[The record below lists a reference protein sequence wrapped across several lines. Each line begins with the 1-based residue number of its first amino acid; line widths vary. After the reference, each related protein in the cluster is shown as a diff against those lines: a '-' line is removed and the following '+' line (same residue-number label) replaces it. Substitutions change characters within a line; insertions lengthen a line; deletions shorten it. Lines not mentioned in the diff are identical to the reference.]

1 MAEDLLPLIGYNI
14 EADDNNDSD
23 SDSSSSAVDNA
34 GGQEAQPVEAQ
45 RQRGG
50 RMNDG
55 GDQRRRTQSLTF
67 DTSLPGTHSYLGDDL
82 EDVRGRTLHEDN
94 AVVMLPLLPLP
105 GVVLVPGQVI
115 PLHLF
120 QQQLIATIRHLAD
133 TDKTFGVVT
142 YITDHDYTS
151 GLSDIGCTAE
161 LFSMKNETDD
171 GSGLATL
178 RALARGRQR
187 FKVMETRREMTGILA
202 GKVRILPEVTIP
214 TCLSG
219 ARPCSQDKFTCSP
232 CEQDDVVKTAVDR
245 QGNVLRSVSM
255 VVNRQVDRFTAA
267 YLTHWPP
274 WVYKMYDA
282 ELLKEQIIK
291 ELHSWNDTLQTTTL
305 PKDATE
311 LSYWV
316 AQNLPLD
323 NTLRM
328 HLLEVTCPVHRLR
341 SEITIMKKCA
351 VLCCVACSQQIA
363 RKEDLFSMSMEGPL
377 GAYVNPQGHVH
388 ETLTVY
394 KANNLSLLGRP
405 STEHS
410 WFPGYAWTIAQC
422 RRCASHMGW
431 KFTAAKR
438 KLTPQK
444 FWGLCRSSLV
454 PSFRTAPSTLP
465 EEAEESGGGRSVGE
479 EEEEEEEGM
488 LILEG
493 W

>member
-1 MAEDLLPLIGYNI
+1 MADDLLPLIGYNI
-14 EADDNNDSD
+14 IDDNNESD
-23 SDSSSSAVDNA
+23 SDSSSSAEDGGVGPEGQAVDA
-34 GGQEAQPVEAQ
+34 PG
-45 RQRGG
+45 RRGG
-50 RMNDG
+50 RVNDG
-55 GDQRRRTQSLTF
+55 GDQRRRTPSLTF
-67 DTSLPGTHSYLGDDL
+67 DTSLPGTHSYLGNDL
-82 EDVRGRTLHEDN
+82 EDVRGRTVLEDN

-120 QQQLIATIRHLAD
+120 QQQLIATLRRLAD

-142 YITDHDYTS
+142 YNVDPDFGS
-151 GLSDIGCTAE
+151 GFSDIGCTAE

-171 GSGLATL
+171 ASGLATL

-187 FKVMETRREMTGILA
+187 FKVIDTRREMTGILA
-202 GKVRILPEVTIP
+202 GKVRILPEVAMAR
-214 TCLSG
+214 CLSG
-219 ARPCSQDKFTCSP
+219 ARPQSQDKFVCSP
-232 CEQDDVVKTAVDR
+232 CQQDGVVQTAVDR
-245 QGNVLRSVSM
+245 HGNVLRSVSM
-255 VVNRQVDRFTAA
+255 VVNKQVDRFSSA

-291 ELHSWNDTLQTTTL
+291 ELHSWNDTLHTMTL
-305 PKDATE
+305 PTDAME

-323 NTLRM
+323 NAMRM
-328 HLLEVTCPVHRLR
+328 HLLEVACPLHRLR
-341 SEITIMKKCA
+341 SEIAIMRKCA
-351 VLCCVACSQQIA
+351 VLCCVACTQQVA
-363 RKEDLFSMSMEGPL
+363 RKEDVFSMSREGPL

-422 RRCASHMGW
+422 RGCASHMGW
-431 KFTAAKR
+431 KFTATKK
-438 KLTPQK
+438 KLTPLK

-454 PSFRTAPSTLP
+454 PSFRKSPTADT
-465 EEAEESGGGRSVGE
+465 ESEVDGGGE
-479 EEEEEEEGM
+479 EEE